1 MHWFSDHLA
10 LPELTEAHQA
20 NVIDLV
26 MSQDFDAAA
35 GWQDN
40 QAAAAWQQVRHPRG
54 MGLGDY
60 LYPNFTQTR
69 VETYQRWESAL
80 VERFMRYWYRQAL
93 KELPGEAHY
102 RSGWLIYG
110 HLRQINGIWGD
121 ASGHP
126 KAVIIKMQ
134 LALER
139 RVLISG
145 WRQLL

>member
-1 MHWFSDHLA
+1 MHLLSDHFT
-10 LPELTEAHQA
+10 LPELIEAHQA
-20 NVIDLV
+20 NVIDLIW
-26 MSQDFDAAA
+26 SQDFDAAA
-35 GWQDN
+35 GWQDT

-54 MGLGDY
+54 MRQGDH
-60 LYPNFTQTR
+60 LYPNFAQTR

-80 VERFMRYWYRQAL
+80 VERFMRYWHRQDL
-93 KELPGEAHY
+93 QKPPVEAHY

-110 HLRQINGIWGD
+110 HLRQINGIW
-121 ASGHP
+121 AAPSGHP
-126 KAVIIKMQ
+126 KAVKIKMR